1 MTEQGM
7 NPLLKDWIQVVSW
20 AVAIVGGL
28 IAAFVAIYQLRANR
42 RQREIELRW
51 NQAKIGR
58 ELFDKMLDTSR
69 EALLMLDYYE
79 DNNRIFPAIPGEDKT
94 VGLKDILT
102 ALDLENVSRAEKS
115 IYIRDHLEKLFYNF
129 EINET
134 YIENKL
140 VTFGD
145 VICPSEYYVEI
156 MAKQKKAY
164 ASYLKQAGYKRVPH
178 FLDRFKTW
186 KDA

>member
-1 MTEQGM
+1 
-7 NPLLKDWIQVVSW
+7 
-20 AVAIVGGL
+20 
-28 IAAFVAIYQLRANR
+28 
-42 RQREIELRW
+42 
-51 NQAKIGR
+51 
-58 ELFDKMLDTSR
+58 MLSG

-79 DNNRIFPAIPGEDKT
+79 DNRVFPAIPGEDKT

-102 ALDLENVSRAEKS
+102 ALDLESVSSAGKS

-145 VICPSEYYVEI
+145 VMCPSEYCVEI
-156 MAKQKKAY
+156 MAKLKKAF
-164 ASYLKQAGYKRVPH
+164 ASSLKQAGYIRVPH
-178 FLDRFKTW
+178 FLDRFEKW
-186 KDA
+186 REA